1 VTRLLVDTGPLV
13 AFLNERDKHHKWTVE
28 QFAEVQPPLLTCEA
42 VLSEAFFLLRKHSSA
57 TEALI
62 KLLDRKIVSVP
73 FQLETEFNRVK
84 KILNR
89 YADIQISLADACLV
103 RMTEVHSDCRLFT
116 FDSDFQIY
124 RRNGRQVIPAV
135 GPAQPS

>member
-1 VTRLLVDTGPLV
+1 VTKLLVDTGPLV
-13 AFLNERDKHHKWTVE
+13 AFLNARDEHHKWTVE
-28 QFAEVQPPLLTCEA
+28 QFADVQPPLLTCEA

-62 KLLDRKIVSVP
+62 KLLDRKIVSIS
-73 FQLETEFNRVK
+73 FQLETEFARVK

-103 RMTEVHSDCRLFT
+103 RMSEVHSDCRLFT

-124 RRNGRQVIPAV
+124 RRNGRQVIPTAS
-135 GPAQPS
+135 PARRG

>member
-1 VTRLLVDTGPLV
+1 VTKLLVDTGPLV
-13 AFLNERDKHHKWTVE
+13 AFLNERDKHHNWTVG

-62 KLLDRKIVSVP
+62 KLLDRKIVSIS
-73 FQLETEFNRVK
+73 FHLETELARVK

-103 RMTEVHSDCRLFT
+103 RMSEVHSDCRLFT

-124 RRNGRQVIPAV
+124 RRNGRQVIPTAS
-135 GPAQPS
+135 PARRD